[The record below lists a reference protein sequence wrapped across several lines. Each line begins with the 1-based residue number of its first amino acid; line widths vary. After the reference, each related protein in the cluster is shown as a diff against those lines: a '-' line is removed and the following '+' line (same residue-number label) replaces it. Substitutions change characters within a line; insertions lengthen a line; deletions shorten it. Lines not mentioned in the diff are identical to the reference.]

1 MPQYLCLLYAPAD
14 ADGSDP
20 ERVAEIPE
28 WIRLTGELRDSG
40 VLLGNN
46 PLQAVHAATTVRVRD
61 DEVDLTDGPFAM
73 TKEVLAGYYLL
84 GCDDLDEALR
94 VAARF
99 PTARYGSVEV
109 RPVMDMS
116 ELKAMASS

>member
-28 WIRLTGELRDSG
+28 WMRLTDELRQSG
-40 VLLGNN
+40 ALLGNN

-61 DEVDLTDGPFAM
+61 ERRRRPCPHRQQDLAAGHQQLVAELERLGQIRFLHGDDV
-73 TKEVLAGYYLL
+73 TK
-84 GCDDLDEALR
+84 
-94 VAARF
+94 ARTT
-99 PTARYGSVEV
+99 PS
-109 RPVMDMS
+109 
-116 ELKAMASS
+116 